1 MQALP
6 QLIGLQSLESIID
19 CSLPIVVPE
28 TSLLDAI
35 STRGYA
41 YPLMVAR
48 GKSVLISSSSQIV
61 GCFTK
66 HEMVLLVAS
75 GTSLKTA
82 NIFEVMHTS
91 VMTLDVSEFSEIAS
105 IFSRLRQQQCDLLPV
120 TDNQGQIFGNIT
132 PESISQGLAQKI
144 EKTRDK
150 PSIGS
155 FEVEHQILFER
166 QLLKYK
172 WLLAR
177 AIVRKDTTGKLV
189 RLIGVSKEDLDFY
202 CKCDT
207 RVMQT
212 NAPNYH
218 IIMSE
223 ILNDVLIIGKSE
235 AGKLEYR
242 PTSFNLVEYSRQLLE
257 KVQMNLGY
265 RRLIYFTS
273 QYNSVTCCM
282 DEKLLGRILTNLLS
296 NAIKYSSDDSIVKF
310 SLLCQH
316 GQAVFEI
323 QYWGIGIPEDIPYLF
338 ESFNRASNIGNIL
351 SSELGIAVLKN
362 VYRYLQRLIFIIS
375 KLEFGTS
382 LLSFS
387 H

>member
-6 QLIGLQSLESIID
+6 QLIGLQRLESIID
-19 CSLPIVVPE
+19 CSLP
-28 TSLLDAI
+28 
-35 STRGYA
+35 
-41 YPLMVAR
+41 
-48 GKSVLISSSSQIV
+48 
-61 GCFTK
+61 
-66 HEMVLLVAS
+66 
-75 GTSLKTA
+75 
-82 NIFEVMHTS
+82 
-91 VMTLDVSEFSEIAS
+91 
-105 IFSRLRQQQCDLLPV
+105 
-120 TDNQGQIFGNIT
+120 TDNQGQILGNIT

-155 FEVEHQILFER
+155 FEVEYQIIVER

-177 AIVRKDTTGKLV
+177 AIVRKDTTGKLA

-202 CKCDT
+202 CKCDI

-212 NAPNYH
+212 NAPKYH
-218 IIMSE
+218 IIMTE
-223 ILNDVLIIGKSE
+223 ILNDVLIISKSE

-242 PTSFNLVEYSRQLLE
+242 PTFFNLVKYSRQILE

-273 QYNSVTCCM
+273 QYKSVTCCM
-282 DEKLLGRILTNLLS
+282 DEKLLERILTNLLS

-310 SLLCQH
+310 SLFCQH

-323 QYWGIGIPEDIPYLF
+323 QYWGIGISEDITYLF
-338 ESFNRASNIGNIL
+338 ESFDHASNIL
-351 SSELGIAVLKN
+351 STELGIAVVKN
-362 VYRYLQRLIFIIS
+362 VYRYLQKLIFVIS
-375 KLEFGTS
+375 KLEFGRKFTVIF
-382 LLSFS
+382 L
-387 H
+387 